1 MMNLLFFLPD
11 KGSGCIPVQIM
22 PLSLRKKRL
31 ENQNHGPVK
40 MEKTPNTLQD
50 KVIGAQN
57 FRAFF
62 WLEANIFL

>member
-1 MMNLLFFLPD
+1 MYPGTNHAAVFE
-11 KGSGCIPVQIM
+11 KE
-22 PLSLRKKRL
+22 RL

>member
-1 MMNLLFFLPD
+1 
-11 KGSGCIPVQIM
+11 
-22 PLSLRKKRL
+22 
-31 ENQNHGPVK
+31 

-62 WLEANIFL
+62 WLDSVYTS

>member
-1 MMNLLFFLPD
+1 
-11 KGSGCIPVQIM
+11 
-22 PLSLRKKRL
+22 
-31 ENQNHGPVK
+31 